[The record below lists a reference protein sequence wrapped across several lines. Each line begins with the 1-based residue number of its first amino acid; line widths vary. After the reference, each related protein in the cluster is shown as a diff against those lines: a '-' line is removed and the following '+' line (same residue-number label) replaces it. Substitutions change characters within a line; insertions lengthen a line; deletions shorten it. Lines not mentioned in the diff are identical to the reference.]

1 MLINKIKKNNIQNKG
16 LTLIEILIT
25 MAIFTFI
32 MGAVSLFARDIFQ
45 YEDIF
50 SGGLTAYDEARKVL
64 QPIASEVR
72 SASPSS
78 LGSYPIE
85 VAGDTN
91 FIFYSD
97 INNDGLK
104 ERIRYFLSEGALVRG
119 VIIPSGNPLQYSSSN
134 EIISEIV
141 HGIINN
147 STAIFTYYDS
157 NYDGNTSPLT
167 QPVPV
172 LNVRLIKITLILD
185 IDPNRQPLPVTVT
198 TQISIRN
205 LKDNL

>member
-1 MLINKIKKNNIQNKG
+1 MLNNLFKKNTENNKG
-16 LTLIEILIT
+16 FTLMEILIT

-45 YEDIF
+45 YENIF
-50 SGGLTAYDEARKVL
+50 SGGLNAYDDARKVL

-72 SASPSS
+72 SASSSS

-91 FIFYSD
+91 FVFYSD

-104 ERIRYFLSEGALVRG
+104 ERIRYFLSGSILMRG
-119 VIIPSGNPLQYSSSN
+119 VIIPAGNPLQYSSSD
-134 EIISEIV
+134 ETISEIV
-141 HGIINN
+141 HGVVNN
-147 STAIFTYYDS
+147 STSIFTYYDS
-157 NYDGNTSPLT
+157 NYNGNTSPLA
-167 QPVPV
+167 QPISV
-172 LNVRLIKITLILD
+172 LSVRLLKINLIID
-185 IDPNRQPLPVTVT
+185 MDPNREPLPVTVT
-198 TQISIRN
+198 TQISFRN